1 MNNTHDT
8 LKEHARRVEQEIT
21 ALRKM
26 LDARR
31 RERTPKSVLRP
42 AGCAGA
48 KGGAMNE
55 QESGHADNSLDR
67 MFDLYESRISQL
79 ESKLQMS
86 QAGLAVKDAANA
98 ALREDRG
105 RLTALVARLEEW
117 INYLTENMLRPGGAA
132 ETPLR
137 EIDALRGRI
146 REAYS
151 MLRPPSFTLLGEI
164 YKPVIRRPEL
174 ERWEATPEVQRAL
187 GEEPK
192 P

>member
-1 MNNTHDT
+1 MDQAD
-8 LKEHARRVEQEIT
+8 LDEIT
-21 ALRKM
+21 SLEQRIREQAAEIVALR
-26 LDARR
+26 
-31 RERTPKSVLRP
+31 RELNDMDRL
-42 AGCAGA
+42 AQ
-48 KGGAMNE
+48 E
-55 QESGHADNSLDR
+55 Q
-67 MFDLYESRISQL
+67 
-79 ESKLQMS
+79 
-86 QAGLAVKDAANA
+86 AAEIA